1 MSRDWRGRQERR
13 LVVDTH
19 QSQVLGLFC
28 QQSNITPCNHVLFCR
43 SFTLVV
49 SVPSSSKSYHLI
61 SYPVGFGSSIV
72 SWLNHVL
79 RCCHLDRSE
88 SLLFQKQ
95 SLHIQW
101 KAYFCCRR
109 AQQLNPSELSGPQPS
124 GWRARVQSEW
134 ISGSKVPITI
144 LSKSQLILCCK
155 S

>member
-19 QSQVLGLFC
+19 QPQVLGLFC

-49 SVPSSSKSYHLI
+49 PCRVALKVIIWFHTLLALVHLL
-61 SYPVGFGSSIV
+61 SHDSTM
-72 SWLNHVL
+72 
-79 RCCHLDRSE
+79 CCHLDRSE

-124 GWRARVQSEW
+124 GWRARVQSVW
-134 ISGSKVPITI
+134 ISVSKVPITI